1 MLVFAGGG
9 AVLGRPGGRPGRVT
23 RPGRSMLSRDGVS
36 VLGWPPSVLG
46 RMMRPGGCSQPSGTP
61 RPSQD
66 VPRASGDTPSVI
78 GRAVSSHR
86 GMSVH
91 GQFGPKQT
99 PHASGDDVGR
109 PRAPTARQ
117 PSGDRYGTSHDATS
131 VQGHPIIV
139 RDASTVLDGED
150 RPGHADRPGRSAR
163 RPGTG
168 RPGTVSGVPATGV
181 ASRTY
186 LTRPNTR
193 PRGAF

>member
-1 MLVFAGGG
+1 
-9 AVLGRPGGRPGRVT
+9 
-23 RPGRSMLSRDGVS
+23 MLSRDGVS

-46 RMMRPGGCSQPSGTP
+46 RMMRPGMQPAVRDAQTVPG
-61 RPSQD
+61 RP
-66 VPRASGDTPSVI
+66 PPGRRASGDTPSVI

-86 GMSVH
+86 GMGVH

-139 RDASTVLDGED
+139 RDASTVLDGEA
-150 RPGHADRPGRSAR
+150 RPRHADRPGRSAR

-186 LTRPNTR
+186 LTRPNTH
-193 PRGAF
+193 PGAF